1 MPLPAAVAQAAVLR
15 VPRLMLVPLLLLAR
29 REAVA
34 VLELVPG
41 VARAV
46 AALPPSEPTDSR
58 SLC

>member
-1 MPLPAAVAQAAVLR
+1 MPLPAAAVLR

-34 VLELVPG
+34 ELELVPDAAQ
-41 VARAV
+41 VV
-46 AALPPSEPTDSR
+46 AALPHSDPTDSR